1 MASPARNEKP
11 RARACG
17 SGFGEPQLGI
27 GRPHAR
33 FGQAE
38 LAADDVGPLDQGDAL
53 VERDAPRQGT
63 ASRRPAAAPNLKEK
77 NSPSLG
83 SLQAHDAVAA

>member
-1 MASPARNEKP
+1 MP
-11 RARACG
+11 RRAVLPG
-17 SGFGEPQLGI
+17 TPTGAWFSAWRTTGI
-27 GRPHAR
+27 GHPDAR
-33 FGQAE
+33 FGQAGR
-38 LAADDVGPLDQGDAL
+38 AAHDVGALDQGDAL

-83 SLQAHDAVAA
+83 SLQADDAVAA